1 MENLQLIKHLEE
13 NIGENLCDLGVGN
26 SFLYTTP
33 EAKKKTTT
41 TKTLIS
47 WP

>member
-1 MENLQLIKHLEE
+1 MENLQLIKHLE
-13 NIGENLCDLGVGN
+13 ENLCDLGVGN